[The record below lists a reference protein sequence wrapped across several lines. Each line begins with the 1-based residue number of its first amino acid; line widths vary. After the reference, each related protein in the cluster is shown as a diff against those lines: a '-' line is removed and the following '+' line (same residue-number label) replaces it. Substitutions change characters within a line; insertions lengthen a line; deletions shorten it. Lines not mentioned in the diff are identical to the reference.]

1 MAVTVD
7 MMVKIGGSNV
17 LMTHGVAGRAEHHCP
32 VASHGRGGGV
42 NGGLPS
48 LVGHYEAGE
57 AVHAPDGELDFAEQL
72 TQSVNVALY
81 I

>member
-1 MAVTVD
+1 
-7 MMVKIGGSNV
+7 MMGLTGPAHVCG
-17 LMTHGVAGRAEHHCP
+17 LAHGVAGRAEHHCP